1 LQRCS
6 PSKAEE
12 SKTALIVM
20 RILLADRLEAADSTD
35 SQIGSHPRHLP
46 PSHLKLTTV
55 ESFWTSVE
63 ASAALG
69 KPLPATVDYV
79 HSNNPDEPLLLSL
92 KKTVIL
98 LPRIVT
104 MIRPVSSQKKRL
116 AKNLVWNDT
125 AAWDR
130 DVLLKMIGKFVN
142 LTGAK
147 TIPSLA
153 EYRILPDKVCN
164 SCLAMC

>member
-1 LQRCS
+1 MLR
-6 PSKAEE
+6 
-12 SKTALIVM
+12 T
-20 RILLADRLEAADSTD
+20 LLADRLEAADSTD
-35 SQIGSHPRHLP
+35 SQTGSHTPHLP

-63 ASAALG
+63 TSAAVG
-69 KPLPATVDYV
+69 KPLPATVNYIQ
-79 HSNNPDEPLLLSL
+79 SNNPDEPLLLSL
-92 KKTVIL
+92 NKTVIL

-104 MIRPVSSQKKRL
+104 MIRPVDSKKKRL
-116 AKNLVWNDT
+116 AKNHVWNDT

-130 DVLLKMIGKFVN
+130 DVLLTMLGNFVN

-153 EYRILPDKVCN
+153 EYRILPDKVCRDDTEVTLECNPKTICN

>member
-1 LQRCS
+1 
-6 PSKAEE
+6 
-12 SKTALIVM
+12 M
-20 RILLADRLEAADSTD
+20 EAADSTD
-35 SQIGSHPRHLP
+35 SQTGSHPPPLP

-63 ASAALG
+63 TSAAVG
-69 KPLPATVDYV
+69 KPLPATVNYIQ
-79 HSNNPDEPLLLSL
+79 SNNPDEPVLLSL

-104 MIRPVSSQKKRL
+104 MIRPVDSKKKRL
-116 AKNLVWNDT
+116 AKNHVWNDT

-130 DVLLKMIGKFVN
+130 DVLLTMLGKFVN

-153 EYRILPDKVCN
+153 EYLILPDKVCN